1 MDGDA
6 HPLFGAA
13 AVSEDRTT
21 MDEELAWLMAARLHV
36 GELEED
42 GTPLLAHLRR
52 VAAMVPVEA
61 RAVAWLHE
69 ALESTAVAEEDLLLA
84 GLTSEQLRALRL
96 LSLTNLSQSDR
107 AYLAQLDLIARSA
120 GLSGRLARIVKLADL
135 SDRCSNPRV
144 RRGCWSPPYAQG
156 LQLLTGAAGG
166 HAGVVAEA
174 G

>member
-1 MDGDA
+1 MDA
-6 HPLFGAA
+6 EHACA
-13 AVSEDRTT
+13 
-21 MDEELAWLMAARLHV
+21 MAARLHL

-69 ALESTAVAEEDLLLA
+69 ALATAVAEEDLLLA

-96 LSLTNLSQSDR
+96 LNLANLWQSDR
-107 AYLAQLDLIARSA
+107 AYLGHLELIARSA
-120 GLSGRLARIVKLADL
+120 GQAGRLARAVKLADL
-135 SDRCSNPRV
+135 RDRCVHPRL
-144 RRGCWSPPYAQG
+144 RGSGWSPPYAQG
-156 LQLLTGAAGG
+156 LQRLSVAADGHTGLA
-166 HAGVVAEA
+166 AEA